1 MRPSMALIEAP
12 EGDWIEAL
20 EPLGVRRLVGR
31 RAFDLALK
39 GRLLYGFPPERR
51 GNAVFAAL
59 VEEFDKAKYEE
70 AADER
75 VRKALHTEV
84 QITCAEGQIQGTCSR
99 CMNPFGPCVHMG
111 TVAVD
116 LALSR
121 RLRQAVL
128 EGRVD
133 LEAIARASAA
143 RFALNLELGFDA
155 SFEGWLAPVAHG
167 QSVEIS
173 VQSVGHGDPYEEHR
187 YGEHIR
193 LRHDLL
199 SISVRRRG
207 EKKLIDAKEITTL
220 TMFSARD
227 RRVLQ
232 FVREDRAG
240 KKGVF
245 TAGVQSSLTLEA
257 MRLHGGILGAGFRGV
272 LDFRSVPVRP
282 RLHLAEADP
291 FAELTAFWET
301 DDGML
306 SVPFADSAFYRGPF
320 PYVWTRSGAIFPV
333 VKDVDQDLVKG
344 LVQRPMIHVPPS
356 RLQDVGERLF
366 RVARGRGISLP
377 PHETFGLPPLETPRI
392 VLRLAG
398 DALDVK
404 GELVAVYRAREIP
417 LAGNLSGLPRARFT
431 DDGRDLETEAAAR
444 LAIEGAG
451 LVRPGSFLDE
461 DDDPA
466 TYAANAIEDDEPVLR
481 ARELGIQ
488 DEAAIDFWQSGL
500 LALRGLVDPPIEV
513 ELTQQLASIR
523 IGEPLKPRVTIA
535 LEGDWLRTKLDFDSK
550 DLPVELAAVRNALM
564 LKRRWV
570 QLSDGTLAKISA
582 SVAELAEEAGQV
594 LGDTGDARLAPHQL
608 GRLDRWVEE
617 NDGRIDGAVL
627 ALRRRLRALAVAT
640 EPDMPIGLNAT
651 LRPYQRHG
659 LAWLQFLQALG
670 AGGILADDMGLGKTI
685 TTLAFLLRRKEVE
698 GPLPALV
705 VCPTSVATNWLV
717 ESARFTPDLRVL
729 LLHGVPK
736 NARAA
741 RAARIED
748 NDLIVTTYALLRS
761 DTDFLSKIKF
771 RVVVL
776 DEAQNIKNSDNATT
790 RAANLLDAS
799 MRLALSGTPIENRLR
814 ELWSLASFANPGIL
828 GTSRAF
834 ETRYERPIASDRAS
848 PLATELRAVV
858 RPFLLRRTKDDV
870 LKELPPKTEMDRIV
884 SMGVSEKRLY
894 DALAH
899 VLRDS
904 LGRDF
909 ENKGA
914 KLSLDAFT
922 AMTRLRQMAC
932 DVRLIDPSLARTVGA
947 LVGNDEPD
955 FISAK
960 REAFLDLVHELV
972 AEGRRALVFSQFV
985 SLLTLWRKDLDDEGI
1000 PYEYLDGSTVKR
1012 DVVVKRFMEGRAP
1025 FFLISLKAGGSGLN
1039 LTAADT
1045 VIHCDPWWN
1054 PAVEDQATDRA
1065 YRIGQFKPVTVVRL
1079 VARGTIEE
1087 KILSLKEKKRKL
1099 AAAIIGDD
1107 AGALEGITADDIRFL
1122 LGDDVVPR
1130 GVKTEVPVTPS
1141 GDATEALA
1149 TARKIVSPDYH
1160 AVVAAAQK
1168 WLAQTGRLET
1178 DLAVTVDIPPIFAS
1192 RLARGEPFPCS
1203 RAVGDRIRA
1212 RLSAWR

>member
-1 MRPSMALIEAP
+1 M
-12 EGDWIEAL
+12 
-20 EPLGVRRLVGR
+20 RRLVGK

-51 GNAVFAAL
+51 GNVVFAAL
-59 VEEFDKAKYEE
+59 VEEFDKPKYDE
-70 AADER
+70 ATDER
-75 VRKALHTEV
+75 VKKALHTEV
-84 QITCAEGQIQGTCSR
+84 QITCADGQIQGTCSR

-121 RLRQAVL
+121 RLRLAVF

-133 LEAIARASAA
+133 QEAIARASTA

-155 SFEGWLAPVAHG
+155 SFEGWLAPVQQG
-167 QSVEIS
+167 QPVDIA
-173 VQSVGHGDPYEEHR
+173 VHSVGRGDPYEELR
-187 YGEHIR
+187 YGEHVR
-193 LRHDLL
+193 LRHDIL

-232 FVREDRAG
+232 YVREDRAG

-257 MRLHGGILGAGFRGV
+257 MRLHGGIYGAGFRGV

-282 RLHLAEADP
+282 RLLLAEADP

-301 DDGML
+301 EDGTL
-306 SVPFADSAFYRGPF
+306 SVPFTEAAFYRGPF
-320 PYVWTRSGAIFPV
+320 PYVWTRSGSIFPV
-333 VKDVDQDLVKG
+333 VKEVDQDLVKG
-344 LVQRPMIHVPPS
+344 LVQRPMLHVPPS

-366 RVARGRGISLP
+366 RVARGRGIALP
-377 PHETFGLPPLETPRI
+377 AHETFGLPPLETPRI

-398 DALDVK
+398 DALDVH
-404 GELVAVYRAREIP
+404 GELVALYKTREIP
-417 LAGNLSGLPRARFT
+417 LVGNLSGQPQPHFT
-431 DDGRDLETEAAAR
+431 DDGRDLETEADAR
-444 LAIEGAG
+444 IAIEHAG
-451 LVRPGSFLDE
+451 LVRPGSFID
-461 DDDPA
+461 
-466 TYAANAIEDDEPVLR
+466 YDEPAELEER
-481 ARELGIQ
+481 PPPRDLGIQ
-488 DEAAIDFWQSGL
+488 GEAAVEFWQSGL
-500 LALRGLVDPPIEV
+500 LALRGIVDPPIEV

-523 IGEPLKPRVTIA
+523 IGEPIKPRLNIV
-535 LEGDWLRTKLDFDSK
+535 LEGDWLSTKLDFDTK

-582 SVAELAEEAGQV
+582 SVAELAEEAGEI
-594 LGDTGDARLAPHQL
+594 LGASGHAKLAPHQL

-617 NDGRIDGAVL
+617 NDGRIDEAVF
-627 ALRRRLRALAVAT
+627 ALRKRLRALAVAT
-640 EPDMPIGLNAT
+640 EPDMPVGLNAT

-685 TTLAFLLRRKEVE
+685 TTLAFLLRRKELE
-698 GPLPALV
+698 GPGPSLV

-717 ESARFTPDLRVL
+717 EAARFTPDLRVL

-761 DTDFLSKIKF
+761 DTDFLSKIRF
-771 RVVVL
+771 RAVVL

-828 GTSRAF
+828 GTVRAF
-834 ETRYERPIASDRAS
+834 ETRYERPIAADRAS

-870 LKELPPKTEMDRIV
+870 LKELPPKTEINRIV
-884 SMGVSEKRLY
+884 TLGVPEKRLY

-909 ENKGA
+909 EKKGT

-922 AMTRLRQMAC
+922 AMTRLRQMSC
-932 DVRLIDPSLARTVGA
+932 DVRLIDPKLARTVA
-947 LVGNDEPD
+947 AIAGNDDPD
-955 FISAK
+955 FVSAK

-972 AEGRRALVFSQFV
+972 AEGRRTLVFSQFV

-1000 PYEYLDGSTVKR
+1000 AYEYLDGSTVKR
-1012 DVVVKRFMEGRAP
+1012 DVVVKRFMEGKAP

-1054 PAVEDQATDRA
+1054 PAVEDQASDRA
-1065 YRIGQFKPVTVVRL
+1065 HRIGQDKPVTVVRL

-1107 AGALEGITADDIRFL
+1107 ASALEGITAEDIRFL
-1122 LGDDVVPR
+1122 LGDDLAVDRQTVPR
-1130 GVKTEVPVTPS
+1130 GVKKDVPVTPS
-1141 GDATEALA
+1141 GEATDALA

-1168 WLAQTGRLET
+1168 WLAHTGRLET
-1178 DLAVTVDIPPIFAS
+1178 DLAVTVDIPPIFAA

>member
-1 MRPSMALIEAP
+1 MSLSEVPNGE
-12 EGDWIEAL
+12 WIEAL
-20 EPLGVRRLVGR
+20 EPLGVRQLVGR

-39 GRLLYGFPPERR
+39 GRLVYGSPPERR
-51 GNAVFAAL
+51 GNVVFAAL
-59 VEEFDKAKYEE
+59 VEDFDKARYDGAE
-70 AADER
+70 DER
-75 VRKALHTEV
+75 ARKALHTEV
-84 QITCAEGQIQGTCSR
+84 QITCADAQIQGTCSR
-99 CMNPFGPCVHMG
+99 CMSPFGPCMHMA

-121 RLRQAVL
+121 RLRQAVF
-128 EGRVD
+128 ERRVD
-133 LEAIARASAA
+133 LEAVTRASGA
-143 RFALNLELGFDA
+143 RLALNLELGFDA

-167 QSVEIS
+167 QNVEIA
-173 VQSVGHGDPYEEHR
+173 VQSVGRDPVEEQR
-187 YGEHIR
+187 YGDHVPRRFDI
-193 LRHDLL
+193 L
-199 SISVRRRG
+199 SINVRRRG
-207 EKKLIDAKEITTL
+207 EKKQIDAKEITTL
-220 TMFSARD
+220 AMFSARD

-232 FVREDRAG
+232 FVREDRSG

-245 TAGVQSSLTLEA
+245 TVGVQSSLTLEA
-257 MRLHGGILGAGFRGV
+257 MRVHGGIFGAGFRGL
-272 LDFRSVPVRP
+272 LDFRTVPVRP
-282 RLHLAEADP
+282 RLVLAEGDP
-291 FAELTAFWET
+291 FTELTAFWET
-301 DDGML
+301 EDGTL
-306 SVPFADSAFYRGPF
+306 SVPFSDAAFYRGPF

-333 VKDVDQDLVKG
+333 RKDVDQDIVKG
-344 LVQRPMIHVPPS
+344 LVQRPVLQVPGS

-366 RVARGRGISLP
+366 RVARGRGIALP
-377 PHETFGLPPLETPRI
+377 AHETFGLPPLETPRL

-398 DALDVK
+398 EALDVQ
-404 GELVAVYRAREIP
+404 GELVAIYRAREIALLGSLCDP
-417 LAGNLSGLPRARFT
+417 PRPPAT
-431 DDGRDLETEAAAR
+431 DDGRDLETEARAR
-444 LAIEGAG
+444 DAILAAG
-451 LVRPGSFLDE
+451 LVRTGALGYGSLPIDLDTG
-461 DDDPA
+461 PA
-466 TYAANAIEDDEPVLR
+466 PPL
-481 ARELGIQ
+481 LGIQ
-488 DEAAIDFWQSGL
+488 GEAAVDFWHTGL
-500 LALRGLVDPPIEV
+500 LALRSVVDPEITV
-513 ELTQQLASIR
+513 ELTQQLASIHV
-523 IGEPLKPRVTIA
+523 GEPITPRINIV
-535 LEGDWLRTKLDFDSK
+535 LEGDWLSTKLDFESK
-550 DLPVELAAVRNALM
+550 DLRVELGAVRNALM
-564 LKRRWV
+564 QKRRWI

-582 SVAELAEEAGQV
+582 SVAELAEEAGDV
-594 LGDTGDARLAPHQL
+594 LGDTGAAILAPHQL

-617 NDGRIDGAVL
+617 NDGRMDAAVL
-627 ALRRRLRALAVAT
+627 RLRRRLRALAVET
-640 EPDMPIGLNAT
+640 EPDMPEGLNAT

-685 TTLAFLLRRKEVE
+685 TTLAFLLRRKELE
-698 GPLPALV
+698 GSAPALV

-717 ESARFTPDLRVL
+717 ESARFTPGLRVL

-736 NARAA
+736 SARAT
-741 RAARIED
+741 RATQIED
-748 NDLIVTTYALLRS
+748 HDLVVTTYALLRS
-761 DTDFLSKIKF
+761 DTDFLSKIRF

-814 ELWSLASFANPGIL
+814 ELWWRASGWQPGL
-828 GTSRAF
+828 RGPSRAF
-834 ETRYERPIASDRAS
+834 ETRYERPIATDRSS

-884 SMGVSEKRLY
+884 SLGLPEKRLY

-909 ENKGA
+909 ENRGG
-914 KLSLDAFT
+914 KLSIDAFT

-932 DVRLIDPSLARTVGA
+932 DVRLIDPKLARTVGA
-947 LVGNDEPD
+947 LSGHDDAD

-972 AEGRRALVFSQFV
+972 AEGRRTLVFSQFV

-1000 PYEYLDGSTVKR
+1000 AYEYLDGSTIKR
-1012 DVVVKRFMEGRAP
+1012 DVVVKRFQEGRAP

-1065 YRIGQFKPVTVVRL
+1065 YRIGQDKPVTVVRL

-1107 AGALEGITADDIRFL
+1107 ASALEGITAEDIRFL

-1130 GVKTEVPVTPS
+1130 GVPKDAVVTPS
-1141 GDATEALA
+1141 GDATDALA
-1149 TARKIVSPDYH
+1149 TAKKIVSPDFH
-1160 AVVAAAQK
+1160 TVVAAAQR

-1178 DLAVTVDIPPIFAS
+1178 DLAVTVDIPATFAS

-1212 RLSAWR
+1212 RLEAWR